1 MLQRKLLAA
10 TVLAV
15 SAAASACTSS
25 SNNYIGAE
33 AQVRTERIYVC
44 SGFNCHFKTRL
55 DLGATDAGRFAQ
67 IMAAGVASAQ
77 AERAAIA
84 NSVKYYE
91 KRAGQA
97 IGVIDDGKSVFGA
110 SGELGQMD
118 CIDEST
124 NTRSLLLYL
133 ERRGLLIAPRRTVE
147 RFARLLHRRALSALD
162 GGPARQGRQGMGGR
176 QLVRA
181 DGGRARHPADG
192 AMAEARR
199 DGQQRP
205 RIGPVQI
212 EQTG

>member
-55 DLGATDAGRFAQ
+55 DLGAADAGRFAQ

-84 NSVKYYE
+84 NSVQYYE

-133 ERRGLLIAPRRTVE
+133 ERRGLLKHHVVLSNVSRGFFIDGRYPHSTAVLRDKGGKEWAVDSWYAPMADAPDILPMEQWLKR
-147 RFARLLHRRALSALD
+147 
-162 GGPARQGRQGMGGR
+162 GIMGSN
-176 QLVRA
+176 A
-181 DGGRARHPADG
+181 
-192 AMAEARR
+192 
-199 DGQQRP
+199 
-205 RIGPVQI
+205 PV
-212 EQTG
+212 